1 MLRRSLGPVALAL
14 FAGFTV
20 AQPDTVG
27 ARSPAQYHSGSLCN
41 PKTTADFNKISYG
54 QYGAQN
60 NSTST
65 AATVVCGTV
74 LPHGIEKAMNVYIYD
89 RHATQN
95 VCCTGVLQDLEG
107 DVFATRQDCTEG
119 SGAGVTSAVLD
130 FIDADAVTVSVE
142 CSIPPK
148 VGSSLSH
155 VAFFDNR

>member
-1 MLRRSLGPVALAL
+1 L
-14 FAGFTV
+14 FAGFII
-20 AQPDTVG
+20 AQPDTVA
-27 ARSPAQYHSGSLCN
+27 ARSPTLYHSGSLCN
-41 PKTTADFNKISYG
+41 PKTTADFNKISYSE
-54 QYGAQN
+54 YGAQN

-74 LPHGIEKAMNVYIYD
+74 LPHGIETALNVFAYD
-89 RHATQN
+89 RHATQD
-95 VCCTGVLQDLEG
+95 VCCTGVLQDISG

-119 SGAGVTSAVLD
+119 SSAGIRMATLD
-130 FIDADAVTVSVE
+130 FMDADADAHSVTVNVE